1 MRLRSSRVTIQ
12 SESNISFVSATGE
25 NSFMATSTNGG
36 QTPAGAPITPP
47 PGQPQFRVLAQYTK
61 DFSFENPNA
70 PQSVSGQ
77 PQQPS
82 ISIQINVNPK
92 QLSNT
97 DFEVE
102 LKLEGKAEYSGTTLF
117 AFELNYAGVFH
128 LQGIPQD
135 SIGPLIMIEC
145 PRMLFPF
152 AREIIAAAVVSG
164 GFPPLLLDPVDFV
177 GLYQQKLAQAQQQ
190 PPAQA

>member
-1 MRLRSSRVTIQ
+1 
-12 SESNISFVSATGE
+12 
-25 NSFMATSTNGG
+25 MATATNGNGG
-36 QTPAGAPITPP
+36 QTPMTPP
-47 PGQPQFRVLAQYTK
+47 APPAGQPQPSQAQFRVLAQYTK

-70 PQSVSGQ
+70 PQSVAQQLGQ
-77 PQQPS
+77 PA
-82 ISIQINVNPK
+82 INIQVNVSPK

-102 LKLEGKAEYSGTTLF
+102 LKIEGKAETKTDASTTLLF
-117 AFELNYAGVFH
+117 QFELAYAGVFH
-128 LQGIPQD
+128 LQGIPQENV
-135 SIGPLIMIEC
+135 GPLIMIEC
-145 PRMLFPF
+145 PRILFPF

-177 GLYQQKLAQAQQQ
+177 GLYQQRLAQAPQQ